1 MCGRRDEGTNV
12 TVLCGLVSGGHK
24 SCSAR
29 YHTIYTRVSRFKGWI
44 KKQIEGEAYH
54 VEIRSDVLVTLIL
67 FRSL

>member
-44 KKQIEGEAYH
+44 KKQIEGETYQA
-54 VEIRSDVLVTLIL
+54 EIRRDV
-67 FRSL
+67 